1 MPTSSGTEPHRPSP
15 LPFNGSVGWLVDGE
29 NFIPLCCNG
38 VGTAQASLPS
48 ARAGLTVGG
57 RLCACLLLVVLARG
71 SPDMQAENST
81 EGNSTESEVQ
91 TCAMQEMYDE
101 YGNPQY
107 DMYHGNVMM
116 APDSSM
122 CEEGTV
128 PQVLVHDDF
137 RIAHR
142 IRVRLFSLP
151 QYARRK

>member
-1 MPTSSGTEPHRPSP
+1 MRLVPTSSGTEPHRPSP
-15 LPFNGSVGWLVDGE
+15 LPLNGSVGWLVDGE

-91 TCAMQEMYDE
+91 TCAMY
-101 YGNPQY
+101 P
-107 DMYHGNVMM
+107 YHTGDTQHDTNNNVMM
-116 APDSSM
+116 AHDSSM

-142 IRVRLFSLP
+142 I
-151 QYARRK
+151 